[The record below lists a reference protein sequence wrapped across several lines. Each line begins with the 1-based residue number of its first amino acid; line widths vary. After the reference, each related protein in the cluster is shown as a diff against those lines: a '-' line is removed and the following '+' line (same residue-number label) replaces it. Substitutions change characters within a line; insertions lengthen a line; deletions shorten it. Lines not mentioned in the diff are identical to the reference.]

1 MSQDYYQLWNLMSL
15 FIKILESGDSLPSIP
30 PISSPSTEEELPTIK
45 FPILQG
51 NPSEF
56 IVMNL
61 SKHCEYSSLIVKIVL
76 NEIFHPQGN
85 YTT

>member
-1 MSQDYYQLWNLMSL
+1 MSL

-30 PISSPSTEEELPTIK
+30 LISSPSTEEELPTIK
-45 FPILQG
+45 FSIFLQG

-76 NEIFHPQGN
+76 NEIFHLQGN